1 MKLSLN
7 KTRYFVIA
15 IFLLV
20 QFGLFA
26 CASQQDGG
34 ETEEPIVDDVQNL
47 EENDISQREDESKN
61 ADEQSVTTEAIE
73 KNSIVEQS
81 QDDSKESVVGWNSE
95 VAKTPESKPMDE
107 NENMQS
113 QNEDYSISNDKPA
126 TQEQASQQ
134 DSPDAVKPLSD
145 RPTPSQDLFAVA
157 PPPNLDPDSIHTEQI
172 ATPDD
177 TESSNLEVKSST
189 ITQVA
194 QAKNELPI
202 EETLNVSEPKAPGKS
217 EIIMGKKPYMVMP
230 GDTLASIAQEIYGSA
245 AKWKN
250 LAALNALKNPNRLY
264 PGDLIYF
271 EISEETKGFSNAM
284 ASTTQ
289 KTVKVEKGDSLS
301 SISQKLL
308 GSANY
313 WKTIWKLNQDQI
325 SNPNKIQT
333 GTQLVYY
340 EFKKVAT
347 KDPKRV
353 GTNRAH

>member
-1 MKLSLN
+1 
-7 KTRYFVIA
+7 
-15 IFLLV
+15 LLV

-26 CASQQDGG
+26 CASQQGGG

-61 ADEQSVTTEAIE
+61 ADDQLVPTEAIE
-73 KNSIVEQS
+73 KSSTVEQS
-81 QDDSKESVVGWNSE
+81 QDDAKESAVGWNSE
-95 VAKTPESKPMDE
+95 VATTPESKVMGE

-113 QNEDYSISNDKPA
+113 QNEDYSINNDKPE
-126 TQEQASQQ
+126 TQEQE
-134 DSPDAVKPLSD
+134 SPDAIKPVND

-157 PPPNLDPDSIHTEQI
+157 PLPQLDPDSNPTEQ
-172 ATPDD
+172 AAAPDN
-177 TESSNLEVKSST
+177 TESSNLEAKSSE
-189 ITQVA
+189 IDQVA
-194 QAKNELPI
+194 QVKNELSI
-202 EETLNVSEPKAPGKS
+202 EETQTTPEPKAPGKS
-217 EIIMGKKPYMVMP
+217 EVNIGKKPYMVMP

-245 AKWKN
+245 AKWKS
-250 LAALNALKNPNRLY
+250 LAVLNSLKNPNRLY

-271 EISEETKGFSNAM
+271 EISQETQGFSDAM

-313 WKTIWKLNQDQI
+313 WKTIWKLNQDKI
-325 SNPNKIQT
+325 SDPHKIQA